1 MGITPAITNVILSA
15 GRRSGGGGPTPV
27 YYGDFDGS
35 GDFLTLA
42 ALTPHPAVN
51 STNYSFA
58 WQCKVDTA
66 GRMIAGKSGDT
77 TNYLAYFNGT
87 TVIQHKPNGA
97 AAGFMSFSG
106 LANTTSAIRRYVLIR
121 NGNGNTFKLFQDGVE
136 FAGTVNGTVPNNTAQ
151 VNLIGKYSAGLEF
164 DGQLYYFKAWNDSLT
179 DEEAIAE
186 STDGSGP
193 TDSSLRLNLQFTDGP
208 GSPIVTDLANG
219 NNGTITGMTWG
230 TVE

>member
-1 MGITPAITNVILSA
+1 MGMTPAITNVILSA

-42 ALTPHPAVN
+42 ALTPHPSIN

-58 WQCKVDTA
+58 WQCKVDTVNRIL
-66 GRMIAGKSGDT
+66 GGKSGDG

-87 TVIQHKPNGA
+87 TGLNHKPNGTPSGA
-97 AAGFMSFSG
+97 ALFTG

-136 FAGTVNGTVPNNTAQ
+136 FAATISGTVPDNTAQ
-151 VNLIGKYSAGLEF
+151 INLVGKFHSGLDF
-164 DGQLYYFKAWNDSLT
+164 DGQLYYLKAWNDSLT

-193 TDSSLRLNLQFTDGP
+193 TDSSLRLHLGFTDGP
-208 GSPIVTDLANG
+208 GSAIVTDLANG